1 MLKTRVMPCLLLM
14 NKGLY
19 KTVKFK
25 NPDYVGDPIN
35 AIKIYN
41 EKEVDELIFLD
52 ILASQERK
60 EPDYKV
66 IADIA
71 SECFMPLCYGGGI
84 TKLEEVKRILEI
96 GVEKISLNTSA
107 IENPKLITEIANSF
121 GNQSVI
127 VSIDVKKNFW
137 GKLEVYKNRGT
148 KSIAENPV
156 TFAKKM
162 EEYGA
167 GELLITN
174 IEKEGTW
181 DGYDIDLIRSITS
194 AVSIPVIANG
204 GAGNLVHLES
214 AVKDANASAVAM
226 GSMVVYQKKGF
237 GVLINFPKRNDL
249 ELMLEK

>member
-1 MLKTRVMPCLLLM
+1 
-14 NKGLY
+14 
-19 KTVKFK
+19 
-25 NPDYVGDPIN
+25 
-35 AIKIYN
+35 
-41 EKEVDELIFLD
+41 
-52 ILASQERK
+52 
-60 EPDYKV
+60 
-66 IADIA
+66 
-71 SECFMPLCYGGGI
+71 
-84 TKLEEVKRILEI
+84 
-96 GVEKISLNTSA
+96 
-107 IENPKLITEIANSF
+107 
-121 GNQSVI
+121 
-127 VSIDVKKNFW
+127 
-137 GKLEVYKNRGT
+137 
-148 KSIAENPV
+148 
-156 TFAKKM
+156 M